1 MSLSG
6 NASLTLGILPDAWQ
20 EAKTHIPVNLNFG
33 LVQLLI
39 GLPLIPVLIVLVNVL
54 WQFVRL
60 ILGILQSDVDGLI
73 GR

>member
-6 NASLTLGILPDAWQ
+6 NASLTLGVLPDAWQ
-20 EAKTHIPVNLNFG
+20 EAKTHIPTNLNSG
-33 LVQLLI
+33 LVQILV
-39 GLPLIPVLIVLVNVL
+39 GLPLIPAFIVLVNVL

-60 ILGILQSDVDGLI
+60 ILEILLSDVDGLI